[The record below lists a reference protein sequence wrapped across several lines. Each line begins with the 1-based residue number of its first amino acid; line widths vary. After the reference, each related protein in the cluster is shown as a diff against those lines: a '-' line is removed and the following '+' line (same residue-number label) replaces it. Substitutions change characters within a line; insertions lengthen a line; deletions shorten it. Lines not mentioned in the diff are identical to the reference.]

1 MKILEEFGVAVKKNG
16 RYSVTMCE
24 DYFIYEEFSEGL
36 EYSIT
41 ILIILFNFILKKMIS
56 YLVDL
61 YRLPTYSETNRVKL
75 IWTFVALYFNTGILI

>member
-1 MKILEEFGVAVKKNG
+1 MLKLKKLAVEKKG
-16 RYSVTMCE
+16 KFEIPMCA

-56 YLVDL
+56 YLVDQ

-75 IWTFVALYFNTGILI
+75 ICTFTALYFNTGILI